1 MVFIVRYIA
10 LLMLLPCLVWQS
22 NSVAAAKPAANEVI
36 DLDRVV
42 AIVNDDVIT
51 ESELNGAY
59 QTIRQQLLKK
69 KVKLPASEKI
79 FKRQVLEQVILE
91 RVQLQR
97 AAQRGIT
104 LSNPEIDRIIDNIAK
119 RNKISRAKLFRTVLK
134 EEGLDEKAFREKL
147 RKKIIVQRLV
157 EREVRARIRI
167 SDNEIKEYLENR
179 NRILKKNQAYNLS
192 HIFIQIP
199 ESASADIIKKAQEQA
214 RQIYAQLSIGSA
226 DFAQLAISYS
236 RDKYALQGGLIGWRR
251 PGQIPDLF
259 RASLSKM
266 KKGDIS
272 NIIRSA
278 NGFHILK
285 LNDVRGL
292 AAEAAVA
299 VTQTRVRHILI
310 SPNAVLPDA
319 EARKKA
325 EQLRERI
332 AQGGNFAALARI
344 HSDDPLSATRG
355 GNMGWNSPGK
365 FLPKFERAMNAL
377 KPDEISQPV
386 KTRFGYHIIQVQG
399 RRTQNI
405 GEERKRAKARKVLM
419 ARKTDTNLQL
429 WLRSL
434 RSEAFVKVI
443 EID

>member
-1 MVFIVRYIA
+1 MRYIA
-10 LLMLLPCLVWQS
+10 LLVLLPCLVWQS
-22 NSVAAAKPAANEVI
+22 NSVVAAAKPAAVEII

-69 KVKLPASEKI
+69 KIKLPASEKI

-104 LSNPEIDRIIDNIAK
+104 LSGPEIDRIIDGIAK
-119 RNKISRAKLFRTVLK
+119 NNKISRAKLLKTVLK
-134 EEGLDEKAFREKL
+134 QEGMDEKTYREHL
-147 RKKIIVQRLV
+147 RKKIIVRRLV
-157 EREVRARIRI
+157 DREVRARIRI
-167 SDNEIKEYLENR
+167 SDSEIKEYLENR

-192 HIFIQIP
+192 HILIQIP
-199 ESASADIIKKAQEQA
+199 ESATADIIRKAQDQA
-214 RQIYAQLSIGSA
+214 QRVFTQLSTGSA

-236 RDKYALQGGLIGWRR
+236 HDKYALQGGLIGWRK
-251 PGQIPDLF
+251 PGQIPNLF
-259 RASLSKM
+259 RAALSKM
-266 KKGDIS
+266 KKGGIS

-278 NGFHILK
+278 NGFHILR

-292 AAEAAVA
+292 AAEATVA
-299 VTQTRVRHILI
+299 VTQTRARHILI
-310 SPNAVLPDA
+310 TPNAVLPDA

-332 AQGGNFAALARI
+332 VQGESFAALARI
-344 HSDDPLSATRG
+344 HSEDPLSATKG
-355 GNMGWNSPGK
+355 GGLGWNGPGK
-365 FLPKFERAMNAL
+365 FLPKFEKAMNAL
-377 KPDEISQPV
+377 KPNEISQPV

-399 RRTQNI
+399 RRTQNVS
-405 GEERKRAKARKVLM
+405 EERNRAKARKVLK
-419 ARKTDTNLQL
+419 ARKADSRHQS